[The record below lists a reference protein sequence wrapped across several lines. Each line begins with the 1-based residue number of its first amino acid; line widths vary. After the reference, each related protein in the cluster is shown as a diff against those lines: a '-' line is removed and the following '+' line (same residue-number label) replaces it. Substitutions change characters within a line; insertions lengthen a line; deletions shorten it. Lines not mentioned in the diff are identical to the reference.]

1 MWKHNVLSDM
11 RDAERSKIMFLISG
25 TERSW
30 IYRRREVTLQ
40 VTNNIKMSCPD
51 SELSGHLERAN
62 IARNTSQRKW
72 NLSRVFFVLFFSEL
86 FSFKK
91 MFFSNY
97 LFIYLFLILLYN
109 TVLVLPYIDMNPPW
123 VYMSSQSW
131 TPPATLPYHL
141 SGSSQCTSPKHPVS
155 GINLNLKKIID

>member
-62 IARNTSQRKW
+62 IARITSQRKW
-72 NLSRVFFVLFFSEL
+72 NLSRVFFLFLFFFSEL

-91 MFFSNY
+91 MFFSQ
-97 LFIYLFLILLYN
+97 LFIYLFIFNFTLQHCIGFAIHWHESTMGVHEFPILSPSPTSLPISSLWVIPVHQPQASCILY
-109 TVLVLPYIDMNPPW
+109 
-123 VYMSSQSW
+123 W
-131 TPPATLPYHL
+131 T
-141 SGSSQCTSPKHPVS
+141 
-155 GINLNLKKIID
+155 